1 MLNEMAAFPSLARGD
16 PLEPM
21 DGMCPGFDKWKA
33 ENDCQ
38 VEKDF
43 EAFSDL
49 FPLPRKSRR
58 EMPSFQGYRGSG
70 QI

>member
-1 MLNEMAAFPSLARGD
+1 MLNEMAAFLSLARGD

-43 EAFSDL
+43 QVKRQ
-49 FPLPRKSRR
+49 PPRSCKKQRLN
-58 EMPSFQGYRGSG
+58 
-70 QI
+70 